1 MTCSPISFGAS
12 SCLIS
17 SALMNHSR
25 PSKRGPVGSLRG
37 TARERLA
44 LGGASQCDCIAENS
58 SIKEPDGDASPAH
71 SLIDFGFRR
80 AAFLSTSRYGFSQRS
95 PGRHMKTLGRAR
107 SSRRKFA
114 VHSEYQIQHSDGRGS
129 SRSGDA
135 RRATARSFQEYLET
149 CKPKNSQLLVPSY
162 EL

>member
-25 PSKRGPVGSLRG
+25 PSSKRAPLVLCVELHARG
-37 TARERLA
+37 WRQGVPA
-44 LGGASQCDCIAENS
+44 QCDCIAENT

-71 SLIDFGFRR
+71 SLIDFHFRR

-95 PGRHMKTLGRAR
+95 PGRHMKTLGRER

-114 VHSEYQIQHSDGRGS
+114 VHSEYWI
-129 SRSGDA
+129 
-135 RRATARSFQEYLET
+135 
-149 CKPKNSQLLVPSY
+149 
-162 EL
+162 